1 MSTRLV
7 QGVVTAAVALVL
19 GISATAV
26 YYAWQRNQQITT
38 RANDVS
44 AAFHT
49 FICYAAQ
56 QQHPVH
62 PPIFYRRILLRMH
75 AGPCAPLPRGAA

>member
-7 QGVVTAAVALVL
+7 QTVVIFAVALVL
-19 GISATAV
+19 GVAGTAV
-26 YYAWQRNQQITT
+26 YFAYQRNQEITT
-38 RANDVS
+38 RQDDVS

-56 QQHPVH
+56 QQHPTH
-62 PPIFYRRILLRMH
+62 PPVFYRRILLRMH
-75 AGPCAPLPRGAA
+75 AGPCET